1 MSSSEA
7 LDTAAASRRLSIP
20 RTGWRAFL
28 RRILA
33 HSSGRIGGAIVL
45 IILACG
51 LAPGLIAPYD
61 PYAID
66 AIARLSAPSLVH
78 WFGTDELGRDLL
90 SRVIYG
96 ARHFL
101 LICSLTTTIAAS
113 VGIPVGLVAGASS
126 PSVDMLLMR
135 GADILLAFPYILL
148 ILAVVALLGPSL
160 WTAMAAIGVA
170 WIPGYARLVRG
181 QVMAVNQETY
191 VEVMRAL
198 GAGRMRILFGT
209 ILPNVLSPIIVYLT
223 FAMPIA
229 ALVAASLS
237 FLGLGV
243 EPPTATWGNMIREGQ
258 SYFQSAPWLVLAPGL
273 LLIAT
278 VTALSL
284 LSDRATDRSFRI
296 AETNR

>member
-7 LDTAAASRRLSIP
+7 LDTAAASRQLSIP

-33 HSSGRIGGAIVL
+33 HSSGRIGGAIIL

-96 ARHFL
+96 ARDFL

-191 VEVMRAL
+191 VEAMRAL

-237 FLGLGV
+237 FLGLGAQ
-243 EPPTATWGNMIREGQ
+243 PPEAEWGAMLVNSRGFLRTAWW
-258 SYFQSAPWLVLAPGL
+258 AAAAPGL
-273 LLIAT
+273 AVFVAVLGLNLLGN
-278 VTALSL
+278 ALRDVL
-284 LSDRATDRSFRI
+284 DPRNAR
-296 AETNR
+296 